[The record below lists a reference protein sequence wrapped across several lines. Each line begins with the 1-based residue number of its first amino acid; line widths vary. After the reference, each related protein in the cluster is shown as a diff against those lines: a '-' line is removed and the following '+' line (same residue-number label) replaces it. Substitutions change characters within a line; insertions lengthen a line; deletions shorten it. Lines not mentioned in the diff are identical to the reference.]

1 MSGFAMAILRSGALD
16 RAPLDPP
23 LIDTVKVVAAELDKA
38 QWASVHPTEKPDE
51 CMGIAVAYCD
61 AYRPD
66 ARPRDGL
73 IVA

>member
-1 MSGFAMAILRSGALD
+1 MSGFAMDWLRSGALD
-16 RAPLDPP
+16 RAPLIPP
-23 LIDTVKVVAAELDKA
+23 LFSTAELDKA
-38 QWASVHPTEKPDE
+38 QWASVHPTEKPVE

-66 ARPRDGL
+66 ARPREGL

>member
-1 MSGFAMAILRSGALD
+1 MSGFAMTNLRSGALD

-23 LIDTVKVVAAELDKA
+23 LIGTAKLDKA

-66 ARPRDGL
+66 ARPREGL

>member
-1 MSGFAMAILRSGALD
+1 MSGFAMAHLRSGALD

-23 LIDTVKVVAAELDKA
+23 LIDTAGLDKA

-66 ARPRDGL
+66 ARPREGL

>member
-1 MSGFAMAILRSGALD
+1 MSGFAMDWLRSGALD

-23 LIDTVKVVAAELDKA
+23 LIDSVSFVAVELDTA

-66 ARPRDGL
+66 ARPREGL

>member
-1 MSGFAMAILRSGALD
+1 MSGFAMDWLRSGALD

-23 LIDTVKVVAAELDKA
+23 LLDTAGLDKT
-38 QWASVHPTEKPDE
+38 QWASAHPTDKPDE

-66 ARPRDGL
+66 ARPREGL